1 MIRENKQQTRQKWYR
16 FGVPVGNITVSLPV
30 SLREVIKEEARR
42 TNVSASALVTDLLME
57 KYGKRIGIEQDGG
70 A

>member
-42 TNVSASALVTDLLME
+42 TNVSASALVTDLMME
-57 KYGKRIGIEQDGG
+57 KYGKKIGIGRDG
-70 A
+70 